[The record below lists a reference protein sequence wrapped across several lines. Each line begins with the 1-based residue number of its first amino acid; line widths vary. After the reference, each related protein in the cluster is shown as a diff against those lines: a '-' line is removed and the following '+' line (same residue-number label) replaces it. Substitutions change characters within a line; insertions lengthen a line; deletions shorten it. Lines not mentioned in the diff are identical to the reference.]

1 MKWDPDQY
9 LRFQSERF
17 APFRDV
23 AGLID
28 ARPGLRVV
36 DLGCGTGELTA
47 KLAGMLPESDV
58 LGIDRSAEMLE
69 KAQDLAAP
77 GLRFEQ
83 ASIEEVSG
91 EFDLVF
97 SHAALQWV
105 PDHPSLLQRIWA
117 MVAPGGQL
125 AVQLPSNHSH
135 RAFQLVNE
143 LRETAPFSDVLT
155 GEEARPASLRIDEYG
170 RILFELGGED
180 MTVFEKVYHH
190 VLENADGI
198 AEWMSGTALLPI
210 FAALSDEM
218 RADFMDRFRVGLR
231 DAFPGS
237 PVYYPFR
244 RTIFYARKPG

>member
-83 ASIEEVSG
+83 ASIEVVSG

-105 PDHPSLLQRIWA
+105 PDHPSLLQRVWE

-135 RAFQLVNE
+135 RAFQLVDE

-218 RADFMDRFRVGLR
+218 RAAFMDRFRAGLR